1 MKVLLVHN
9 YYQQPGGED
18 VVYEQERKLLESRG
32 HRVVSYERRNSELLS
47 YSALQRLFLPAKTIW
62 AGDAYRDVLDLI
74 RQEEPD
80 IAHVH
85 NTFVQISPSVFAAC
99 RQGGVPVVQTLH
111 NFRLI
116 CPAANLFRNGK
127 VCEDCEESGLW
138 QSVRHA
144 CYRGSVSA
152 TASTALMLAV
162 HRTAGTWCDGV
173 TGYIALSE
181 FSKRKLVGAG
191 LPKEKIHVKPNF
203 VAPDPGP
210 KPQEDLGDYTVY
222 VGRLSAEKG
231 VETLV
236 RSWCQLST
244 RIPLQIIGDG
254 PLRSKLEQM
263 ASQCSLSNV
272 VFTGRLNSEETRSR
286 IRGARLLILPSVCY
300 ENFPMAVVEAFSCGT
315 PVVCSRHGAMQE
327 IVSDGVNGLLFTPG
341 KPEELAAALEWAWCH
356 PEQVQRMGEAARQE
370 YEEKYTAERNYQ
382 ALMAIYREIMESPN
396 EDRRLPIARSVYT
409 VSDGHVPTPVATHS
423 RQPAIGN
430 RPSLTGN
437 PQPAVG
443 NSFKVLG
450 VRVDAVQIPE
460 VISRV
465 RSWVEQDRKGNYVAV
480 TGMHGVVEAQQNPE
494 FNQVLNRASLV
505 VADGMPLV
513 WIGRR
518 YGFKLQRRVYGPELL
533 ESFCRET
540 GDRYCHFFYGGA
552 PGVAQ
557 KLGET
562 LKQRFGIR
570 VGGVFSPPFRPLNAE
585 EERQLAELV
594 RTAQPDLLWVGLST
608 PKQETWMAAYRD
620 LLNVPV
626 MLGVGAAFDFLTGRT
641 SQAPLWMREHGLE
654 WFFRLATEP
663 RRLWRRYLL
672 GGSKFLWNVALEMA
686 SIKKYT

>member
-18 VVYEQERKLLESRG
+18 VVYEQERKLLESHG
-32 HRVVSYERRNSELLS
+32 HQVVTYERRNSELLS

-62 AGDAYRDVLDLI
+62 AIDAYRAILDLI
-74 RQEEPD
+74 RKEKPG

-99 RQGGVPVVQTLH
+99 RQAGVPVVQTLH

-116 CPAANLFRNGK
+116 CPAASLFRDGK

-138 QSVRHA
+138 QSVRHS
-144 CYRGSVSA
+144 CYRNSFSA
-152 TASTALMLAV
+152 TASTALMLAL
-162 HRTAGTWCDGV
+162 HRTSGTWSDGV

-191 LPKEKIHVKPNF
+191 LAREKIHVKPNF

-210 KPQEDLGDYTVY
+210 KPTEDLGDYSVY

-254 PLRSKLEQM
+254 PLRPKLEEIV
-263 ASQCSLSNV
+263 SQCNLSNV
-272 VFTGRLNSEETRSR
+272 VFTGHLNSEETRSR
-286 IRGARLLILPSVCY
+286 IRRARLLVLPSECY

-327 IVSDGVNGLLFTPG
+327 IVSEGVNGLLFTPG
-341 KPEELAAALEWAWCH
+341 KPGELAAALEWAWSN
-356 PEQVQRMGEAARQE
+356 PQQVRAMGEAARQE
-370 YEEKYTAERNYQ
+370 YEQKYTAERNYE
-382 ALMAIYREIMESPN
+382 ALMEIYRETMKSPN
-396 EDRRLPIARSVYT
+396 ADGRLPKVGSAGTGMPWHVSTPLSTHNRQSTIDNQPSPIANCPS
-409 VSDGHVPTPVATHS
+409 
-423 RQPAIGN
+423 AI
-430 RPSLTGN
+430 
-437 PQPAVG
+437 G

-460 VISRV
+460 VISRING
-465 RSWVEQDRKGNYVAV
+465 WIEGDRRRNYVAV
-480 TGMHGVVEAQQNPE
+480 TGMHGVVEAQQDPE
-494 FNQVLNRASLV
+494 FNAVLNRASLV

-533 ESFCRET
+533 ESLCRET
-540 GDRYCHFFYGGA
+540 GGRHCHFFYGGA
-552 PGVAQ
+552 PGVAE

-562 LKQRFGIR
+562 LKRRFGIR
-570 VGGVFSPPFRPLNAE
+570 VGGTYSPPFRPLNSE
-585 EERQLAELV
+585 EEGQLAELV

-620 LLNVPV
+620 LLDVPV
-626 MLGVGAAFDFLTGRT
+626 MIGVGAAFDFLTGRT
-641 SQAPLWMREHGLE
+641 SQAPRWMREHGLE

-663 RRLWRRYLL
+663 RRLWRRYLI
-672 GGSKFLWNVALEMA
+672 GGSKFLWNVALEMT